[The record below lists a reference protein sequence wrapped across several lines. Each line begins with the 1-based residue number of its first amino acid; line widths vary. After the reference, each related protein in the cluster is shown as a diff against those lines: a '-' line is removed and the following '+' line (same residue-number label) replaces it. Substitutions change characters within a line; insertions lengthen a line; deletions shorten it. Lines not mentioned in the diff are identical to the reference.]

1 MSLSVRSFP
10 ELRSRLTATGRR
22 VRVVVCRPADA
33 HTLQAV
39 LESVRLGFVHAL
51 LVGEYDAATLAAAP
65 PEVRAEV
72 ECVPAAD
79 AAEAMQRAV
88 QLVHDGEGDVLMKGL
103 VNSDDLLRHILN
115 KTYGLRP
122 AGAVITHASA
132 VSLPGFDRLVVLSD
146 VAVIPYPTLEQRA
159 AQLDYTIALSRTLGT
174 ACPRVALLHCTE
186 KVSEAFPVTLDYVE
200 LCRRA
205 AAGEW
210 GEVLVDGP
218 LDLLCALSPE
228 GLADKG
234 LESPL
239 EGRADVL
246 IVPDIEAGN
255 VLYKTLGL
263 LVPGARFASMLCG
276 TTHPVVLTSRG
287 DSVDVKIDSL
297 ALAALRV
304 LAGAR

>member
-1 MSLSVRSFP
+1 
-10 ELRSRLTATGRR
+10 
-22 VRVVVCRPADA
+22 
-33 HTLQAV
+33 
-39 LESVRLGFVHAL
+39 
-51 LVGEYDAATLAAAP
+51 
-65 PEVRAEV
+65 
-72 ECVPAAD
+72 
-79 AAEAMQRAV
+79 MQRAV

-122 AGAVITHASA
+122 TGAVITHASA

-159 AQLDYTIALSRTLGT
+159 AQLDYTVALSRTLGT

-304 LAGAR
+304 LAGTC

>member
-1 MSLSVRSFP
+1 MSQLVRSFP
-10 ELRSRLTATGRR
+10 ALRARLSADGRR
-22 VRVVVCRPADA
+22 VRVAVCRPADA

-39 LESVRLGFVHAL
+39 LESVRLGFIHAL
-51 LVGEYDAATLAAAP
+51 LVGEYDATVLAQAP
-65 PEVRAEV
+65 PAVRAEV
-72 ECVPAAD
+72 ECLPAAD

-88 QLVHDGEGDVLMKGL
+88 QLVHDGAADVLMKGL

-115 KTYGLRP
+115 KQYGLRP
-122 AGAVITHASA
+122 AGAVITHAA
-132 VSLPGFDRLVVLSD
+132 VVSLPEVDRLLVLSD
-146 VAVIPYPTLEQRA
+146 VAVIPTPTLEQRA
-159 AQLDYTIALSRTLGT
+159 AQLRYTTDLARTLGC

-186 KVSEAFPVTLDYVE
+186 KVSEAFPVTLDYVA
-200 LCRRA
+200 LRRRA

-218 LDLLCALSPE
+218 LDLLCALSPA

-234 LESPL
+234 LSSAL

-246 IVPDIEAGN
+246 LVPDIEAGN
-255 VLYKTLGL
+255 VLYKALGL
-263 LVPGARFASMLCG
+263 LVPGARFASGLCG
-276 TTHPVVLTSRG
+276 TSHPVVLTSRG

-304 LAGAR
+304 LAAEA

>member
-159 AQLDYTIALSRTLGT
+159 AQLNYTVALSRTLGT
-174 ACPRVALLHCTE
+174 ACPRVALLH
-186 KVSEAFPVTLDYVE
+186 
-200 LCRRA
+200 
-205 AAGEW
+205 
-210 GEVLVDGP
+210 
-218 LDLLCALSPE
+218 
-228 GLADKG
+228 
-234 LESPL
+234 
-239 EGRADVL
+239 
-246 IVPDIEAGN
+246 
-255 VLYKTLGL
+255 
-263 LVPGARFASMLCG
+263 
-276 TTHPVVLTSRG
+276 
-287 DSVDVKIDSL
+287 
-297 ALAALRV
+297 
-304 LAGAR
+304 

>member
-1 MSLSVRSFP
+1 M
-10 ELRSRLTATGRR
+10 
-22 VRVVVCRPADA
+22 
-33 HTLQAV
+33 
-39 LESVRLGFVHAL
+39 
-51 LVGEYDAATLAAAP
+51 
-65 PEVRAEV
+65 
-72 ECVPAAD
+72 
-79 AAEAMQRAV
+79 
-88 QLVHDGEGDVLMKGL
+88 
-103 VNSDDLLRHILN
+103 
-115 KTYGLRP
+115 
-122 AGAVITHASA
+122 
-132 VSLPGFDRLVVLSD
+132 
-146 VAVIPYPTLEQRA
+146 
-159 AQLDYTIALSRTLGT
+159 
-174 ACPRVALLHCTE
+174 
-186 KVSEAFPVTLDYVE
+186 
-200 LCRRA
+200 
-205 AAGEW
+205 
-210 GEVLVDGP
+210 LVDGP

-304 LAGAR
+304 LAGTC

>member
-65 PEVRAEV
+65 AEVRAEV

-79 AAEAMQRAV
+79 AADAMQRAV
-88 QLVHDGEGDVLMKGL
+88 QMVHDGEGDVLMKGL

-122 AGAVITHASA
+122 AGAVITHASV
-132 VSLPGFDRLVVLSD
+132 VSLPGFDRLIVLSD

-186 KVSEAFPVTLDYVE
+186 KVSEAFPVTLDYVA
-200 LCRRA
+200 LSRRA

-210 GEVLVDGP
+210 GEVLVHGP

-246 IVPDIEAGN
+246 LVPDIEAGN

-263 LVPGARFASMLCG
+263 LVPL
-276 TTHPVVLTSRG
+276 
-287 DSVDVKIDSL
+287 SL
-297 ALAALRV
+297 IHI
-304 LAGAR
+304 

>member
-10 ELRSRLTATGRR
+10 ELRIRLTATGRR
-22 VRVVVCRPADA
+22 VRVVVCCPADA

-146 VAVIPYPTLEQRA
+146 VAVIPYP
-159 AQLDYTIALSRTLGT
+159 ALSRTLGT

-304 LAGAR
+304 LAGTC